1 VGRAIHYRYSL
12 DAYPCLRRC
21 IGDAALATLHQRS
34 CIDDAALAT
43 LHRRG
48 CIGDAESV
56 RLHRRR
62 CIGEAA
68 SATLHTCDAML
79 AFSYAGWAWPMSNE
93 CYICDAHL
101 TLHWRHCV
109 TALKK
114 KILWKQNFFA
124 ISNIV
129 QNSESKQLGKLFFS
143 DMPIGISCVC
153 LVLQSACEH
162 HTWAGFT
169 ILEFFFKEIL
179 SKDISSKGI
188 RNLSSKEISSIE
200 IS

>member
-1 VGRAIHYRYSL
+1 MFATLHR
-12 DAYPCLRRC
+12 RRC
-21 IGDAALATLHQRS
+21 IGDAASTKLHRRRCTGDVASARLHRRCWIGEAAPATLHRWG
-34 CIDDAALAT
+34 CIGDAAYMRCYVSIQLCWLGMGNGQWMLHMWCTFDAALAT
-43 LHRRG
+43 LCY
-48 CIGDAESV
+48 CIE
-56 RLHRRR
+56 
-62 CIGEAA
+62 
-68 SATLHTCDAML
+68 
-79 AFSYAGWAWPMSNE
+79 
-93 CYICDAHL
+93 
-101 TLHWRHCV
+101 
-109 TALKK
+109 K

-179 SKDISSKGI
+179 SKEISWKEILSKDISSKGI
-188 RNLSSKEISSIE
+188 RNFSCKEISSIE